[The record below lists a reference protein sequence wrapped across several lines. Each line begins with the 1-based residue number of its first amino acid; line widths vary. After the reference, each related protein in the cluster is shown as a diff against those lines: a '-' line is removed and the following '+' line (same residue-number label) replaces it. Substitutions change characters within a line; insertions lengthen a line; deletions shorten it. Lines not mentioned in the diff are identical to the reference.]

1 MPVLMFL
8 VGEHAARNINAMANT
23 NFFTKSPVVNYMP
36 NVTVRGAPPTKAKR
50 SRRTVIK
57 TQLQNRQRA
66 VRPFDRLVGL
76 SGTNQSRQPPIRKPF
91 I

>member
-66 VRPFDRLVGL
+66 VRPFDRLVRPRNTAKAKL
-76 SGTNQSRQPPIRKPF
+76 PANKKV
-91 I
+91 